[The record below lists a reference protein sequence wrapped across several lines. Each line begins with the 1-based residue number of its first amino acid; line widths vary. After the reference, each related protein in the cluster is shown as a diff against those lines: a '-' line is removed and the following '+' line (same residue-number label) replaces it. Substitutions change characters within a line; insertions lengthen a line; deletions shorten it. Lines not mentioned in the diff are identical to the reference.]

1 MMKGEI
7 DFEKMED
14 ANFEIEKEAFRPKS
28 LICSK
33 CHSKM
38 KRNEIEI
45 SIGDSVSV
53 KAFGFECSRCKK
65 RYLGLE
71 ESRKLDKGLI
81 LSRLLRENFKIERSI
96 SFDGD
101 NWTMRIPKEFSQNV
115 QKKKAEI
122 IPLGGKQFCVSIE

>member
-1 MMKGEI
+1 MMKEDI
-7 DFEKMED
+7 EFDKMED
-14 ANFEIEKEAFRPKS
+14 AKFEIEKEAFRPKS
-28 LICSK
+28 VTCSN
-33 CHSKM
+33 CNSKI
-38 KRNEIEI
+38 KKNEIEI

-53 KAFGFECSRCKK
+53 RAFGFECGKCKK